1 MQQKLKNIETVDM
14 NLSNI
19 DNEKDKQTSMR
30 TIKKFFQ
37 DIDAYLDMRE

>member
-1 MQQKLKNIETVDM
+1 MQQKLKNIETVDL

-19 DNEKDKQTSMR
+19 DNKDKQTSIR

>member
-19 DNEKDKQTSMR
+19 DDNKSKQISIR

-37 DIDAYLDMRE
+37 DIDTYLDMRE